1 MAALRICAFVA
12 LVFCAQQGAALVRPA
27 ASGALRSRVA
37 QRTASPV
44 MRTITPAT
52 ADLNDIELA
61 GQITAMDTIAKEL
74 RNGSAQAAFDNAQLL
89 GWCAQAET
97 INGRFAMFFFVTGLF
112 TESITGQ
119 SVPQQINTM
128 LQVVGFINPGA

>member
-1 MAALRICAFVA
+1 MAARFCAFVA
-12 LVFCAQQGAALVRPA
+12 LAFYAQQGAALVRPA

-37 QRTASPV
+37 QRTVSPV
-44 MRTITPAT
+44 MRTVTPVT

-74 RNGSAQAAFDNAQLL
+74 RNDSAQKAFDNAQLL

-97 INGRFAMFFFVTGLF
+97 INGRFAMFFFVVGLA
-112 TESITGQ
+112 TEAFTGQ
-119 SVPQQINTM
+119 SVPQQIDTM
-128 LQVVGFINPGA
+128 LQVVGFINPGTP